1 MITIFMLFERTNI
14 LILKIMFHI
23 WYLLGIWLSSYITIG
38 EDEADNNLPLF
49 SINNE
54 ENWLERAK
62 DTKK

>member
-1 MITIFMLFERTNI
+1 
-14 LILKIMFHI
+14 MFHI